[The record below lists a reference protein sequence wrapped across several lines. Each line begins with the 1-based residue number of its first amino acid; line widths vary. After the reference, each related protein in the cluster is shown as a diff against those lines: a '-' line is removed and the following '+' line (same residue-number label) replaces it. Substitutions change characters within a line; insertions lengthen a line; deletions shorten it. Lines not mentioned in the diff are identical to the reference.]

1 MHTYQRD
8 PQSGAGNCVCAFSE
22 NSAVHPHAFTQSAR
36 SERCVCTRP
45 AGGDAHADAATA
57 IPPSRCELAL
67 TVCKRQSGRLVAGTP
82 QCRSRASPDG

>member
-45 AGGDAHADAATA
+45 AGDRVHTDAATA
-57 IPPSRCELAL
+57 VPLPVRTGLDGVQAA
-67 TVCKRQSGRLVAGTP
+67 V
-82 QCRSRASPDG
+82 RAARGGDAPVQIQGYA